1 MDTSSGVF
9 ISNRYNA
16 ACLFQAPQM
25 SEILLKL
32 SDFSLERGDRLLF
45 DHFSLQLGA
54 GEIVRLAGANGAGKT
69 SLMRSLVGLL
79 LPQQAKFSW
88 LGQEVTSVNIFS
100 DEILYLG
107 HKPAVRFQLTPLENL
122 RWYAS
127 LQSGQVKKVNEAD
140 LLSSLE
146 SLGLSGYQNEP
157 CSQLSAG
164 QKRRV
169 GLARMAISRARLW
182 VLDEPFTAVDVHG
195 VKILCDWI
203 EKFISKGGTVLFT
216 THQQVDFKESQ
227 PRVIDLDALN
237 GTGPA
242 S

>member
-1 MDTSSGVF
+1 
-9 ISNRYNA
+9 
-16 ACLFQAPQM
+16 M
-25 SEILLKL
+25 SEILLEL

-45 DHFSLQLGA
+45 DRFSLQLRA
-54 GEIVRLAGANGAGKT
+54 GEIVQLAGANGAGKT

-79 LPQQAKFSW
+79 PPQKARFSW
-88 LGQEVTSVNIFS
+88 LGQEVASANIFS

-122 RWYAS
+122 RWYAN
-127 LQSGQVKKVNEAD
+127 LQSGQAKSASEVD
-140 LLSSLE
+140 LASSLA
-146 SLGLSGYQNEP
+146 SLGLSGYEDEP

-203 EKFISKGGTVLFT
+203 EEFTGDGGTVLFT
-216 THQQVDFKESQ
+216 THQSIDFKESQ
-227 PRVIDLDALN
+227 RRIIDLDVLLN
-237 GTGPA
+237 RGMHE
-242 S
+242 